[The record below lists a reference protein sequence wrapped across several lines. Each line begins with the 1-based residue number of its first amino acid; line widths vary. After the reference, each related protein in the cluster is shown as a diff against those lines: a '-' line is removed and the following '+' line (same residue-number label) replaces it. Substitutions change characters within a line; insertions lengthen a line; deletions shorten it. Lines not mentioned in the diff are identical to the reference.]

1 MRNLRRPGAR
11 GIAFSRYLEQLI
23 NSENNLMVFREDEL
37 VFQSQGKQAHHGAWM
52 SKFSHSVSAPK
63 RLLNPFFAFSIQSS

>member
-1 MRNLRRPGAR
+1 
-11 GIAFSRYLEQLI
+11 
-23 NSENNLMVFREDEL
+23 MVFREDEL